1 MAKKLTKMAAML
13 DFWQFFGHKMP
24 KIQNF
29 QNRPVR
35 SVEHHTRKVHSKFQV
50 PSMYG
55 VQMNGT
61 EVPILK
67 HRENDVLSCF
77 FIIFCI

>member
-29 QNRPVR
+29 QNCLAR
-35 SVEHHTRKVHSKFQV
+35 SVEQHTRKVHSKFQV

-61 EVPILK
+61 EVILSNRDLK
-67 HRENDVLSCF
+67 FVRVV
-77 FIIFCI
+77 

>member
-1 MAKKLTKMAAML
+1 MVEKLPKMAAIL
-13 DFWQFFGHKMP
+13 DFGRFFAHKMP

-29 QNRPVR
+29 QNRLAR
-35 SVEHHTRKVHSKFQV
+35 SVERHTRKVHAKFQV

-61 EVPILK
+61 
-67 HRENDVLSCF
+67 
-77 FIIFCI
+77 